1 MCYEESNSEVAMSVS
16 ISVRLPQEIARALDD
31 LAKATERP
39 KTFLI
44 RKALE
49 SYLAEYADYQIALER
64 LRNKDD
70 AVISGTELRKR
81 LGI

>member
-1 MCYEESNSEVAMSVS
+1 MSVS
-16 ISVRLPQEIARALDD
+16 ISVRLPEDLARALEE

-49 SYLAEYADYQIALER
+49 SYLTEYADYQIALDR
-64 LRNKDD
+64 LRNKED
-70 AVISGTELRKR
+70 AVISGAELRKH

>member
-1 MCYEESNSEVAMSVS
+1 MSVS
-16 ISVRLPQEIARALDD
+16 ISVRLPQEIARALED
-31 LAKATERP
+31 LAKSTERP

>member
-1 MCYEESNSEVAMSVS
+1 MSVS
-16 ISVRLPQEIARALDD
+16 ISVRLPEEIARALED
-31 LAKATERP
+31 LAQTTERP

-70 AVISGTELRKR
+70 AVISGGELRKR

>member
-1 MCYEESNSEVAMSVS
+1 MSVS
-16 ISVRLPQEIARALDD
+16 ISVRLRKEVAKALEE
-31 LAKATERP
+31 LAKVTERP

-49 SYLAEYADYQIALER
+49 AYLAEYADYQIALDR

-70 AVISGTELRKR
+70 AIISGAKLRKR
-81 LGI
+81 LGL

>member
-1 MCYEESNSEVAMSVS
+1 MSVS
-16 ISVRLPQEIARALDD
+16 ISVRLPEEVARALEE
-31 LAKATERP
+31 LAKVTERP

-49 SYLAEYADYQIALER
+49 SYLGEYADVQIALDR
-64 LRNKDD
+64 LRDKDD
-70 AVISGTELRKR
+70 AVISRAELRKR

>member
-1 MCYEESNSEVAMSVS
+1 MSVS

-31 LAKATERP
+31 LAKLTERP

>member
-1 MCYEESNSEVAMSVS
+1 MSVS
-16 ISVRLPQEIARALDD
+16 ISVRLPEEVARALEE
-31 LAKATERP
+31 LAKVTERP

-49 SYLAEYADYQIALER
+49 SYLGEYADFQVALDR
-64 LRNKDD
+64 LRDKDD
-70 AVISGTELRKR
+70 AVISRAELRKR

>member
-1 MCYEESNSEVAMSVS
+1 MSVS
-16 ISVRLPQEIARALDD
+16 ISVRLPEDLARALDE
-31 LAKATERP
+31 LAKVTERP

-49 SYLAEYADYQIALER
+49 SYLTEYADYQIALDR
-64 LRNKDD
+64 LRNKEDT
-70 AVISGTELRKR
+70 VISGAELRKH

>member
-1 MCYEESNSEVAMSVS
+1 MSVS
-16 ISVRLPQEIARALDD
+16 SSVRLPEEIARALED
-31 LAKATERP
+31 LAKTTERP

-70 AVISGTELRKR
+70 AVIAGAELRKR

>member
-1 MCYEESNSEVAMSVS
+1 MSVS
-16 ISVRLPQEIARALDD
+16 ISLRLPEEIARALEE
-31 LAKATERP
+31 LAKVTDRP

-49 SYLAEYADYQIALER
+49 SYLAEYADYQIALDR
-64 LRNKDD
+64 LRDKDD
-70 AVISGTELRKR
+70 AVISDAQLRKR

>member
-1 MCYEESNSEVAMSVS
+1 MSIS
-16 ISVRLPQEIARALDD
+16 ISVRLPDEVAKALTE

-49 SYLAEYADYQIALER
+49 SYLAEYADYQIALDR

-70 AVISGTELRKR
+70 AVISGAELRKR
-81 LGI
+81 LGL

>member
-1 MCYEESNSEVAMSVS
+1 MSSVS
-16 ISVRLPQEIARALDD
+16 ISVRLPEEIARALEE
-31 LAKATERP
+31 LSRITERP

-49 SYLAEYADYQIALER
+49 SYLAEYADTQIALER

-70 AVISGTELRKR
+70 AIISGAELRKR
-81 LGI
+81 LGV

>member
-1 MCYEESNSEVAMSVS
+1 MSVS
-16 ISVRLPQEIARALDD
+16 ISVRLPEGIAKALED

-49 SYLAEYADYQIALER
+49 SYLAEYADYHIALER
-64 LRNKDD
+64 LRDKDD
-70 AVISGTELRKR
+70 AIISGAELRKR

>member
-1 MCYEESNSEVAMSVS
+1 MSFS
-16 ISVRLPQEIARALDD
+16 ISVRLPEEIARALDD
-31 LAKATERP
+31 LAKSTERP

-70 AVISGTELRKR
+70 AVISGTDLRKR

>member
-1 MCYEESNSEVAMSVS
+1 MSVS
-16 ISVRLPQEIARALDD
+16 ISVRLPEEIARALED
-31 LAKATERP
+31 LAKSTERP

-70 AVISGTELRKR
+70 AVIAGAELRKR

>member
-1 MCYEESNSEVAMSVS
+1 MSVS
-16 ISVRLPQEIARALDD
+16 ISVRLPEEIARALEDV
-31 LAKATERP
+31 AKSTERP

>member
-1 MCYEESNSEVAMSVS
+1 MSVS
-16 ISVRLPQEIARALDD
+16 ISVRLPEEIARALED
-31 LAKATERP
+31 LAKTTERP

-70 AVISGTELRKR
+70 AVIAGAELRRR

>member
-1 MCYEESNSEVAMSVS
+1 MSVS
-16 ISVRLPQEIARALDD
+16 ISVRLPQEIVRALDD

>member
-1 MCYEESNSEVAMSVS
+1 MSVS
-16 ISVRLPQEIARALDD
+16 ISVRLPEEIARALED
-31 LAKATERP
+31 LAKTTERP

-70 AVISGTELRKR
+70 AVISGGELRKR

>member
-1 MCYEESNSEVAMSVS
+1 MSVS
-16 ISVRLPQEIARALDD
+16 ISVRLSEEVARALEE
-31 LAKATERP
+31 LAKVTERP

-49 SYLAEYADYQIALER
+49 SYLGEYADFQIALDR
-64 LRNKDD
+64 LRDKDD
-70 AVISGTELRKR
+70 AVISRAELRKR

>member
-1 MCYEESNSEVAMSVS
+1 MSVS
-16 ISVRLPQEIARALDD
+16 ISVRLPEEIARALDD
-31 LAKATERP
+31 LAKSTERP

-49 SYLAEYADYQIALER
+49 SYLAEYADYQISLER

>member
-1 MCYEESNSEVAMSVS
+1 MSVS
-16 ISVRLPQEIARALDD
+16 ISVRLPEEIARALED
-31 LAKATERP
+31 LAKTTERP

-44 RKALE
+44 LKALE